1 METFEDNTI
10 LKTLQNLFKENCTK
24 GEETMTKMSVFQLFF
39 NYKIID
45 SCGYNI
51 FEINNFLNQL
61 NPEED
66 KITLKM
72 FLILIFYIY
81 KSQLAGCMLVSESVK
96 SQSNS
101 IQELSVQDINSLS
114 GEQKQI
120 SSTKNII
127 KIIMNQRD
135 LRMNS
140 YNFLCPNFTKED
152 IQNIFQYEILNFV
165 SKYMNSIETD
175 IFNKYSIVDPN
186 NNEEY
191 FKSKN
196 SKEKE
201 KGKENEKEKD
211 SEGLN
216 LNTNSNGNNI
226 NLVDDEKSKIN
237 EKDENYI
244 KPFRILNIT
253 KFNTFIFDYPIFKN
267 FPCEEITLYLS
278 LFIPEFQESYFGQIK
293 KAFDEKLDEQQIR
306 DIFLVVSS
314 VENIEDLNFSYSSF
328 VILLIQF
335 CLKLKSSEG
344 KTFQESIDFLFEN
357 EFNLK
362 PDQANLT
369 EQIQEKEE
377 EEEDYD
383 FVPESEALNEAK
395 QNKMGEEEAELVYDL
410 LENLEK
416 TLPPIDQNVLSFAND
431 QPQYSNNLYL
441 NKYNV
446 VPAKFP
452 LETLQVE
459 IDEEN
464 ARKLEEYEKRRIE
477 RAKKPKRRNARDPPP
492 KEIYREEIPNQK
504 ISFEKYMGRVKY
516 NSLSGTGVKNTF
528 KEVVTNSKVYPSL
541 IHESLILPKILPD
554 KIKELIIA
562 SYKDHIQGHTEFAIR
577 RLERAEYFIKDFK
590 LPNEPQID
598 LFFSLTFGSYYQE
611 LNYNITAMK
620 YYFNARKI
628 TDKFLSD
635 NPDNALVYCY
645 LGSLFLDLK
654 EFDWSLRCYQYA
666 KEWREKTIGGDTL
679 DTAAVYNNLG
689 VVAFYME
696 SVLPSKNY
704 LNLAYEITRS
714 ILGLA
719 HPRTLFIKSNL
730 SKISK
735 LSFNKEITYKTLGKI
750 PALTQLIQNPKR
762 AKKKKK
768 K

>member
-10 LKTLQNLFKENCTK
+10 LKTLQNLFKENCPK
-24 GEETMTKMSVFQLFF
+24 GEETMTKLSVFKLFF
-39 NYKIID
+39 DYKIID

-51 FEINNFLNQL
+51 FEINDFLNQL

-81 KSQLAGCMLVSESVK
+81 KSQLLGSMLVNESVK
-96 SQSNS
+96 SQNNS
-101 IQELSVQDINSLS
+101 IQDISVQDINSLS

-135 LRMNS
+135 LRTNS

-152 IQNIFQYEILNFV
+152 IQNIFQYELLDFV
-165 SKYMNSIETD
+165 SKYMNSIETE
-175 IFNKYSIVDPN
+175 IFNKYSIIDPN
-186 NNEEY
+186 NNDEY
-191 FKSKN
+191 FKNLKKKEESDELKLNLNNNTSSNNNIN
-196 SKEKE
+196 SIEDEKE
-201 KGKENEKEKD
+201 KKEEK
-211 SEGLN
+211 
-216 LNTNSNGNNI
+216 
-226 NLVDDEKSKIN
+226 
-237 EKDENYI
+237 KDENNI

-253 KFNTFIFDYPIFKN
+253 KFNTLIFDYPIFKN
-267 FPCEEITLYLS
+267 FPCEEITQYLS
-278 LFIPEFQESYFGQIK
+278 LFIPEFQENNFNQIK
-293 KAFDEKLDEQQIR
+293 KAFDEKMDEEQIKE
-306 DIFLVVSS
+306 IFSMVSS
-314 VENIEDLNFSYSSF
+314 IDSVDDLNFSYSSLI
-328 VILLIQF
+328 ILLIQF

-344 KTFQESIDFLFEN
+344 KSFEESIDFLFSS

-362 PDQANLT
+362 PDNANLI
-369 EQIQEKEE
+369 EEIQEKEE
-377 EEEDYD
+377 EEEDFD
-383 FVPESEALNEAK
+383 FVPESTILNEAK
-395 QNKMGEEEAELVYDL
+395 QNKMGEEEAELVYDV

-416 TLPPIDQNVLSFAND
+416 TLPPIDVNVVSFAND
-431 QPQYSNNLYL
+431 KPQHSNNLYL
-441 NKYNV
+441 NQYKV

-459 IDEEN
+459 IDERN
-464 ARKLEEYEKRRIE
+464 AKNLAETEKRRIE
-477 RAKKPKRRNARDPPP
+477 RAKKPKKRNARDPPP
-492 KEIYREEIPNQK
+492 KEIYRDELPNK
-504 ISFEKYMGRVKY
+504 MVSFERYLGKEKIKTLTK
-516 NSLSGTGVKNTF
+516 NNVKNTF
-528 KEVVTNSKVYPSL
+528 KEIVSNSKVYPSL

-562 SYKDHIQGHTEFAIR
+562 SYKDHFHGHTEFAIR
-577 RLERAEYFIKDFK
+577 RLERAEYFLKDFK
-590 LPNEPQID
+590 LPNEPQIE

-611 LNYNITAMK
+611 LNYNITALK

-645 LGSLFLDLK
+645 LGSLFLDMK
-654 EFDWSLRCYQYA
+654 EFIWAFRCFQFA

-679 DTAAVYNNLG
+679 DSAAIYNNLG

-696 SVLPSKNY
+696 SFLPSKNY
-704 LNLAYEITRS
+704 INLAYEITRS
-714 ILGLA
+714 ILGLG

-730 SKISK
+730 SKLSQ
-735 LSFNKEITYKTLGKI
+735 LSFNKEVVFKTLGKF
-750 PALTQLIQNPKR
+750 PALSQLIQNPKR

>member
-10 LKTLQNLFKENCTK
+10 LKTLQNLFKENCPK
-24 GEETMTKMSVFQLFF
+24 GEETMTKLSVFKLFF
-39 NYKIID
+39 DYKIID

-51 FEINNFLNQL
+51 FEINDFLNQL

-81 KSQLAGCMLVSESVK
+81 KSQLLGSMLVNESVK
-96 SQSNS
+96 SQNNS
-101 IQELSVQDINSLS
+101 IQDISVQDINSLS

-135 LRMNS
+135 LRTNS

-152 IQNIFQYEILNFV
+152 IQNIFQYELLDFV
-165 SKYMNSIETD
+165 SKYMNSIETE
-175 IFNKYSIVDPN
+175 IFNKYSIIDPN
-186 NNEEY
+186 NNDEY
-191 FKSKN
+191 FKNLKKKEESDELKLNLNNNTSSNNNIN
-196 SKEKE
+196 SIEDEKE
-201 KGKENEKEKD
+201 KKEEK
-211 SEGLN
+211 
-216 LNTNSNGNNI
+216 
-226 NLVDDEKSKIN
+226 
-237 EKDENYI
+237 KDENNI

-253 KFNTFIFDYPIFKN
+253 KFNTLIFDYPIFKN
-267 FPCEEITLYLS
+267 FPCEEITQYLS
-278 LFIPEFQESYFGQIK
+278 LFIPEFQENNFNQIK
-293 KAFDEKLDEQQIR
+293 KAFDEKMDEEQIKE
-306 DIFLVVSS
+306 IFSMVSS
-314 VENIEDLNFSYSSF
+314 IDSVDDLNFSYSSLI
-328 VILLIQF
+328 ILLIQF

-344 KTFQESIDFLFEN
+344 KSFEESIDFLFSS

-362 PDQANLT
+362 PDNANLI
-369 EQIQEKEE
+369 EEIQEKEE
-377 EEEDYD
+377 EEEDFD
-383 FVPESEALNEAK
+383 FVPESTILNEAK
-395 QNKMGEEEAELVYDL
+395 QNKMGEEEAELVYDV

-416 TLPPIDQNVLSFAND
+416 TLPPIDVNVVSFAND
-431 QPQYSNNLYL
+431 KPQHSNNLYL
-441 NKYNV
+441 NQYKV

-459 IDEEN
+459 IDERN
-464 ARKLEEYEKRRIE
+464 AKNLAETEKRRIE
-477 RAKKPKRRNARDPPP
+477 RAKKPKKRNARDPPP
-492 KEIYREEIPNQK
+492 KEIYRDELPNK
-504 ISFEKYMGRVKY
+504 MVSFERYLGKEKIKTLTK
-516 NSLSGTGVKNTF
+516 NNVKNTF
-528 KEVVTNSKVYPSL
+528 KEIVSNSKVYPSL

-562 SYKDHIQGHTEFAIR
+562 SYKDHFHGHTEFAIR
-577 RLERAEYFIKDFK
+577 RLERAEYFLKDFK
-590 LPNEPQID
+590 LPNEPQIE

-611 LNYNITAMK
+611 LNYNITALK

-645 LGSLFLDLK
+645 LGSLFLDMK
-654 EFDWSLRCYQYA
+654 EFIWAFRCFQFA

-679 DTAAVYNNLG
+679 DTAAIYNNLG

-696 SVLPSKNY
+696 SFLPSKNY
-704 LNLAYEITRS
+704 INLAYEITRS
-714 ILGLA
+714 ILGLG

-730 SKISK
+730 SKLSQ
-735 LSFNKEITYKTLGKI
+735 LSFNKEVVFKTLGKF
-750 PALTQLIQNPKR
+750 PALSQLIQNPKR